1 MSSHRAGG
9 SAAGQEAS
17 VPADG
22 TDGSGRAS
30 GSPRTEG
37 PRTPFVLPAH
47 RASHSHIFTGHARES
62 QTPCQEVKPSAM
74 KGCPAPLPADG
85 MIRRLRHKFT

>member
-1 MSSHRAGG
+1 VSSHRAGG

-62 QTPCQEVKPSAM
+62 QTP
-74 KGCPAPLPADG
+74 LL
-85 MIRRLRHKFT
+85 RRLRSAASTRLSRALR